1 MYRYIYGPVPSRRL
15 GISLGIDMVP
25 HKTCTLDCIYC
36 ECGGTTDLTTERA
49 EYISIRDILAELR
62 DYLTKNPAPE
72 YVSLSGSGEPTLNS
86 GIGELI
92 AVFKRE
98 YPHIPLAVLTNGT
111 LLYRK
116 DVRGEILASDLVLPS
131 LDSACAGGFGSI
143 DKPAPELDLN
153 AVIDGIA
160 LFRDEY
166 KAADVSKQVWLEV
179 FIVEGINTTPEEISA
194 LKQAINKIRPDRV
207 QLNSLDRPG
216 TDLSLK
222 APSMSLMER
231 LRDELDPGS
240 GKWIVEI
247 VMKFKSRNE
256 IASYLKKNEDSIV
269 EAISRRPLT
278 ARDIHE
284 VTGLHIHELEK
295 YLDVLVHDKKVR
307 PVIGGRGVFYQI
319 ISGGK

>member
-1 MYRYIYGPVPSRRL
+1 M
-15 GISLGIDMVP
+15 
-25 HKTCTLDCIYC
+25 
-36 ECGGTTDLTTERA
+36 
-49 EYISIRDILAELR
+49 
-62 DYLTKNPAPE
+62 
-72 YVSLSGSGEPTLNS
+72 
-86 GIGELI
+86 
-92 AVFKRE
+92 
-98 YPHIPLAVLTNGT
+98 
-111 LLYRK
+111 
-116 DVRGEILASDLVLPS
+116 
-131 LDSACAGGFGSI
+131 
-143 DKPAPELDLN
+143 
-153 AVIDGIA
+153 
-160 LFRDEY
+160 
-166 KAADVSKQVWLEV
+166 
-179 FIVEGINTTPEEISA
+179 
-194 LKQAINKIRPDRV
+194 
-207 QLNSLDRPG
+207 NSLDRPG

-231 LRDELDPGS
+231 LRDEIDPGG
-240 GKWIVEI
+240 GKWLVEI